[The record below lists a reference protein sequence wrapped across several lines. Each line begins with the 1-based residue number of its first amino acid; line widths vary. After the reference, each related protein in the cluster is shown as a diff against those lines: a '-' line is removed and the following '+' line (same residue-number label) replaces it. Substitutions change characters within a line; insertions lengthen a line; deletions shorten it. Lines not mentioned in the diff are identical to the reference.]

1 MFQCAPE
8 TKESICPEDIDE
20 MLAYVPKPP
29 NDPRFSQQDHDFG
42 FDDTPMKDATA
53 EEEKKHA
60 PTQSSNDRK
69 DARAECELAISQL
82 SKSDQQVRTAKRVT
96 WENRDDVKGQV
107 DSSHRA
113 NSQQRK

>member
-1 MFQCAPE
+1 
-8 TKESICPEDIDE
+8 

-29 NDPRFSQQDHDFG
+29 DNPSISQQDHDSG

-60 PTQSSNDRK
+60 PTRSSNDRK
-69 DARAECELAISQL
+69 DARAECELTISQL

-96 WENRDDVKGQV
+96 WENRDDVKGKGDLSHQV
-107 DSSHRA
+107 

>member
-8 TKESICPEDIDE
+8 TKEDICPEDIDRS
-20 MLAYVPKPP
+20 LAYVPKPP
-29 NDPRFSQQDHDFG
+29 NEPSISQQDHDFG

-60 PTQSSNDRK
+60 PTQSSSDRK
-69 DARAECELAISQL
+69 DARAERESAITQL
-82 SKSDQQVRTAKRVT
+82 IESDQQVRTAKRVT

-107 DSSHRA
+107 DSSHRV

>member
-1 MFQCAPE
+1 MSVCHE
-8 TKESICPEDIDE
+8 NHDE

-29 NDPRFSQQDHDFG
+29 NNPSISQQDHDFG

-60 PTQSSNDRK
+60 PTQSSSDRK
-69 DARAECELAISQL
+69 DARAECESAITQL

-96 WENRDDVKGQV
+96 WENRDDIKGQS
-107 DSSHRA
+107 DSSKRV
-113 NSQQRK
+113 NTQPKKE

>member
-8 TKESICPEDIDE
+8 TKERICPEDIRI
-20 MLAYVPKPP
+20 MLAYVHKPP
-29 NDPRFSQQDHDFG
+29 NNPSISQQDHDFG

-96 WENRDDVKGQV
+96 WENRDDVKGQS
-107 DSSHRA
+107 DSSKRV
-113 NSQQRK
+113 NT